1 MYMANRALE
10 SALFPSLHVEKWAVA
25 HCNFHLRGEE
35 SDGDEEFVRQWCADH
50 DVEFFCTGFDTVS
63 YAREC
68 GLSTEMAARELRYD
82 WFAELCSQNGFDA
95 VVVAHN
101 SDDNAET
108 LLLNMLRGC
117 GSRGMR
123 GMSEDS
129 GEFPRRV
136 LRPLLQTSREEILNF
151 MATRGLSWREDRTNA
166 EDIYKRNLLRHRVLP
181 VFKDINPA
189 ALRTLSQDM
198 AHIREVD
205 DIASDYY
212 MEHRRKVGCFTDLF
226 KLKHWKYILYREL
239 EARGFGQGVYS
250 DLCALLESGRP
261 ASGKRFHSPLWT
273 LNLSSEGIHFTPF
286 NGTEPSN
293 ECVLVEGEGTFEL
306 AGRSFTVK
314 AERIRDSLKTAEG
327 EILASPRA
335 LSFPFWVRTWR
346 EGDWM
351 QPIGM
356 KGRKKISDLF
366 TDLHIPAYLKEREL
380 VLVADPDESEVL
392 ALLCRRPSEKI
403 KVCRE
408 ADPEILSIKEITT
421 SK

>member
-1 MYMANRALE
+1 MYMANRALNG
-10 SALFPSLHVEKWAVA
+10 ALFPSLHVEKWAVA

-35 SDGDEEFVRQWCADH
+35 SDSDEEFVRQWCEERG
-50 DVEFFCTGFDTVS
+50 VEFFHIGFDTAS
-63 YAREC
+63 YAREH
-68 GLSTEMAARELRYD
+68 GLSIEMAARELRYG
-82 WFAELCSQNGFDA
+82 WFAELCEQNGFDA

-117 GSRGMR
+117 GSRGMS

-136 LRPLLQTSREEILNF
+136 LRPLLQTSREEILTY

-181 VFKDINPA
+181 VFRDINPA

-212 MEHRRKVGCFTDLF
+212 QQHRGKVGCFSELF
-226 KLKHWKYILYREL
+226 KLKHWKYVLYREL
-239 EARGFGQGVYS
+239 EARGFSQGVYA
-250 DLCALLESGRP
+250 DLCDILESGRP
-261 ASGKRFHSPLWT
+261 ASGKRFHSPSWT
-273 LNLSSEGIHFTPF
+273 LHLSSEGINFTPF
-286 NGTEPSN
+286 RGEQPSG
-293 ECVLVEGEGTFEL
+293 ECVLIDGEGTFEL
-306 AGRSFTVK
+306 AGRSFTVST
-314 AERIRDSLKTAEG
+314 ERTRNSLKTSDG

-335 LSFPFWVRTWR
+335 LSFPFWLRTWR

-366 TDLHIPAYLKEREL
+366 VDLHIPAYLKSREI
-380 VLVADPDESEVL
+380 VLVSDPKESEVL

-408 ADPEILSIKEITT
+408 ADPNILSIKEITT